1 MSPKKQTP
9 KKRVGQVVTILS
21 DVKSHESFAFS
32 DKDAAEILAIL
43 DEWIDDCE
51 REGEFY
57 AGSGDAPAE
66 LAEHRQIAAEYLD
79 SIASL
84 KRYRRTIQ
92 TAGQSW
98 WALAMMRAARTAT
111 MSWKLS
117 RETEQFVRTAWPRL
131 KKYEKAVERRG
142 WLKNRIEEHE
152 LTFEDLL
159 GRGKKPKRAELFDE
173 YHKKWIKSSR
183 TLTADLKEL
192 FRQLDVKV

>member
-1 MSPKKQTP
+1 MPPNKQTP
-9 KKRVGQVVTILS
+9 KKRVGQVITILS
-21 DVKSHESFAFS
+21 DVKSHESIGFS
-32 DKDAAEILAIL
+32 DKDAAGILAIL

-111 MSWKLS
+111 MSSKLS

-131 KKYEKAVERRG
+131 KKYEKTVERRD
-142 WLKNRIEEHE
+142 WLKNRVDGHE
-152 LTFEDLL
+152 LTVEDLL
-159 GRGKKPKRAELFDE
+159 GQGKKPKRAELFDE
-173 YHKKWIKSSR
+173 YHKRFGMSSR